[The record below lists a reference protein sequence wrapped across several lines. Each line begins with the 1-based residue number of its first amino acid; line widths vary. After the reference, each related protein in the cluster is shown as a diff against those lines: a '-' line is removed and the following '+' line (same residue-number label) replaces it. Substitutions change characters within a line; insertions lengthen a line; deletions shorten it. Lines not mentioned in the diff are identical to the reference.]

1 MSLFGKGLKVKSYKL
16 KVKGYK
22 FGYNRLNFSVLRSGI
37 KHKYYKKPKTGL
49 PDKKTLNLQAETLN

>member
-1 MSLFGKGLKVKSYKL
+1 L